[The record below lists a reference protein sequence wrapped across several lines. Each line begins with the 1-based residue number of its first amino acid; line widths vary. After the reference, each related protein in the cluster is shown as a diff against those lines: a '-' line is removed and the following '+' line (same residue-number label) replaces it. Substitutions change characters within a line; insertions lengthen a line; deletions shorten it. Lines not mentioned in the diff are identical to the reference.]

1 MDSKLRQPGWRFC
14 LIVIFCK
21 EVSDHSMIKG
31 EKICKSLLS
40 SARGSFKSSDGEVN
54 FFFQSVSH
62 FVDKK
67 DLHATLYKVS
77 RFIKPWIK
85 NSFYLYILKHIHVK
99 FIRKHFFFKQKKF
112 VTRFNVCFE
121 RICYWKKKKLII
133 FSTHTLTLK

>member
-1 MDSKLRQPGWRFC
+1 MYVRFTFSTQSEVGWLDNGELCIASLASIIFKKKMNGFEVKIAW
-14 LIVIFCK
+14 LAFFFIVIFCK

-77 RFIKPWIK
+77 CFIKPWIK

-99 FIRKHFFFKQKKF
+99 FIRKHFFF
-112 VTRFNVCFE
+112 
-121 RICYWKKKKLII
+121 
-133 FSTHTLTLK
+133 